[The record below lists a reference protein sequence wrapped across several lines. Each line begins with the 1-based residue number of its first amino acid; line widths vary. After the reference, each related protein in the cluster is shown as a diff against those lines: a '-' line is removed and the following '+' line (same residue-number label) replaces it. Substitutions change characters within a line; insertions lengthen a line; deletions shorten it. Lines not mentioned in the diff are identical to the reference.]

1 MTTDEARVC
10 ESDTTTTF
18 ANRLLTVDTAG
29 LVAVVRTVVN
39 FVTLF
44 GAVDAGSVTTLELI
58 RPTCEQGCRT
68 HGIIFTITAAKFS
81 GGTDLFK
88 DKETLLILFPKV
100 LLERCKRD
108 NVLHPD
114 PAAISQTKFSF
125 TEEKK
130 LMEIKIMSGIYRPS
144 EEILH
149 PVISGGNAEVRLGVC
164 SCCLEQRSAGLF
176 NSFVFLTGCLIIHAL
191 CFGPALLRGRRRT

>member
-10 ESDTTTTF
+10 ESDTSATF
-18 ANRLLTVDTAG
+18 AKRLLTVDTAG
-29 LVAVVRTVVN
+29 LVAVVWTVVN
-39 FVTLF
+39 LVTLF

-68 HGIIFTITAAKFS
+68 HGIIFTITAKFS

-108 NVLHPD
+108 NVLYPD
-114 PAAISQTKFSF
+114 PAVSQLVKPNSHLRR
-125 TEEKK
+125 KK
-130 LMEIKIMSGIYRPS
+130 PDGNKNYVGIYRPS

-149 PVISGGNAEVRLGVC
+149 PVISGGNAEVCLGVC

-176 NSFVFLTGCLIIHAL
+176 NSFVFLTGCLKIHAL
-191 CFGPALLRGRRRT
+191 CFGPALLRGRRRM

>member
-10 ESDTTTTF
+10 ESDTSIMF
-18 ANRLLTVDTAG
+18 ANQLLTVDTAG

-68 HGIIFTITAAKFS
+68 HRIIFTITAKFS

-88 DKETLLILFPKV
+88 DKGTLLILFPKV

-114 PAAISQTKFSF
+114 PAAISQTK
-125 TEEKK
+125 
-130 LMEIKIMSGIYRPS
+130 L
-144 EEILH
+144 
-149 PVISGGNAEVRLGVC
+149 
-164 SCCLEQRSAGLF
+164 
-176 NSFVFLTGCLIIHAL
+176 
-191 CFGPALLRGRRRT
+191 

>member
-10 ESDTTTTF
+10 ESDTATTF
-18 ANRLLTVDTAG
+18 ANWLLTVDTAG

-44 GAVDAGSVTTLELI
+44 AAVDAGSVTTLELI

-68 HGIIFTITAAKFS
+68 HGIIVTITAKFS

-114 PAAISQTKFSF
+114 PAAISQSKFSF
-125 TEEKK
+125 TEKK
-130 LMEIKIMSGIYRPS
+130 NWWK
-144 EEILH
+144 
-149 PVISGGNAEVRLGVC
+149 
-164 SCCLEQRSAGLF
+164 
-176 NSFVFLTGCLIIHAL
+176 
-191 CFGPALLRGRRRT
+191 

>member
-130 LMEIKIMSGIYRPS
+130 LMEIKNYVRYLST
-144 EEILH
+144 
-149 PVISGGNAEVRLGVC
+149 VGGNSPSRSVSGRLFLLSGAAECR
-164 SCCLEQRSAGLF
+164 F
-176 NSFVFLTGCLIIHAL
+176 I
-191 CFGPALLRGRRRT
+191 